1 MQKTS
6 KIYELFLSVTPGLE
20 EFAKDELKE
29 LIRYE
34 FFTSIEIESDN
45 EKGLLLKSKDL
56 FSLLTLIKF
65 LKIPTRALL
74 RVEEFKARDL
84 PKLYK
89 KLSKINWNDYIPTA
103 DFEFKVSSH
112 NSRLFD
118 DRKIIKAAKDAIF
131 DYQKAQ
137 PFKAKYN
144 ELTWSHAPII
154 FIRFE
159 EDMCQVSIDCSGER
173 LDKRGHKIFTAKAPM
188 RESLG
193 AALIRFINRNEE
205 KDYTLLD
212 PMAGSGTIV
221 SEYLLQDQINSKRNY
236 NFENFPLFRK
246 LPVQKLNITK
256 DERKRK
262 ALANDINQDN
272 IRAIKENLIG
282 YDLEVAQGD
291 FFKMVQTSA
300 NNLVIACNLPYGKRI
315 KTQKN
320 IHEFVNDFF
329 AKSQELGAQSAY
341 AVMPETFI
349 IDKKYKVKR
358 SQRINNGG
366 IWVQFV
372 KVSYN

>member
-6 KIYELFLSVTPGLE
+6 KTYELFLSVTPGLE
-20 EFAKDELKE
+20 EFAKEELKE

-34 FFTSIEIESDN
+34 FFNTIEFNN
-45 EKGLLLKSKDL
+45 EAGLLLKSQDL
-56 FSLLTLIKF
+56 FSLLTLIKY

-89 KLSKINWNDYIPTA
+89 KLSKINWNDYIPTT

-118 DRKIIKAAKDAIF
+118 DRKIIKAAKDAIA

-144 ELTWSHAPII
+144 ELTWSHPPII

-193 AALIRFINRNEE
+193 AALIRFIDSNEE
-205 KDYTLLD
+205 KGYTLLD

-221 SEYLLQDQINSKRNY
+221 SEYLFQDQVNSKRHY

-246 LPVQKLNITK
+246 QAAQKVNILN
-256 DERKRK
+256 DEIQRK
-262 ALANDINQDN
+262 ALANDINRDN
-272 IRAIKENLIG
+272 IKAIKENLEG
-282 YDLEVAQGD
+282 FDLEVTHGD
-291 FFKMVQTSA
+291 FFKMEELSE

-320 IHEFVNDFF
+320 IHEFVNDFY
-329 AKSQELGAQSAY
+329 AKAQKLGAKSAY

-349 IDKKYKVKR
+349 IDKKFKAMR

>member
-1 MQKTS
+1 
-6 KIYELFLSVTPGLE
+6 
-20 EFAKDELKE
+20 
-29 LIRYE
+29 
-34 FFTSIEIESDN
+34 
-45 EKGLLLKSKDL
+45 
-56 FSLLTLIKF
+56 
-65 LKIPTRALL
+65 
-74 RVEEFKARDL
+74 
-84 PKLYK
+84 
-89 KLSKINWNDYIPTA
+89 
-103 DFEFKVSSH
+103 H

-118 DRKIIKAAKDAIF
+118 DRKIIKAAKDAIA

-144 ELTWSHAPII
+144 ELTWSHPPII

-193 AALIRFINRNEE
+193 AALIRFINSNEE
-205 KDYTLLD
+205 KGYTLLD
-212 PMAGSGTIV
+212 PMAGSGTIL
-221 SEYLLQDQINSKRNY
+221 SEYLFQDQVNSKRHY

-246 LPVQKLNITK
+246 QAAQKVNILN
-256 DERKRK
+256 DEIQRK
-262 ALANDINQDN
+262 ALANDIDRDN
-272 IRAIKENLIG
+272 IKAIKENLEG
-282 YDLEVAQGD
+282 FDLEVTHGD
-291 FFKMVQTSA
+291 FFKMEELSE
-300 NNLVIACNLPYGKRI
+300 NNLVIVCNLPYGKRI

-320 IHEFVNDFF
+320 IHEFVNDFY
-329 AKSQELGAQSAY
+329 AKAQKLGAKSAY

-349 IDKKYKVKR
+349 IDKKFKAMR